1 MYSNISEV
9 LPAAFESLFPG
20 FSLFTRL
27 LSSYLH
33 TDDSSY
39 SGSLILF
46 AVLFPFF
53 GFILPRFLDNVQNVL
68 LYFTLSTEIP
78 YHDKLH
84 NQFIQW
90 MERNDSLSRS
100 RRSIAKSK
108 NAISLPW
115 QNEDDE
121 DTDEDPLAEQERFEK
136 SRENF
141 WLSLKEQQNIK
152 PIRFTPSQNKLHLF
166 LYQGCLI
173 ALYRH
178 PYEKQNSWLANAETF
193 TIYSCLWNKKVLFA
207 LLKEVQQVS
216 IQRHKNKIT
225 IYRGF
230 NQKNTVSWV
239 PTVSKSPRSL
249 STLALPLKMK
259 HDMLEDIE
267 DFLNPQTRVWY
278 ESRGIPYRRGYL
290 LYGPP
295 GTGKSSM
302 CFAIA
307 GLLWLDIYTVSLN
320 SRKLD
325 EDSLVSLFQSL
336 PKRCIMLLEDVDNAG
351 ISQEG
356 NRRMNYPSNTG
367 RAENLL
373 QENESDGAGISL
385 SALLNCLDGV
395 AAQEGR
401 ILIMTTN
408 HLEKLDPALIRPGRV
423 DKRYHFDFVDTMS
436 VKQLFRAF
444 FDDGSLFSSSI
455 TAEREPSDRS
465 TWGNSVSELSGQF
478 ADIVS
483 PSQLTAAEINNYLM
497 GFRDNPE
504 MAVSNA
510 FDWVIGRR
518 KVSMPTVLTE

>member
-1 MYSNISEV
+1 MHSNISEV
-9 LPAAFESLFPG
+9 LPAAFESMFPG

-27 LSSYLH
+27 LSSFLR
-33 TDDSSY
+33 TDVSSY
-39 SGSLILF
+39 YGSLVLF
-46 AVLFPFF
+46 AALSPFF

-68 LYFTLSTEIP
+68 LYFTVSTEIP

-90 MERNDSLSRS
+90 MERNDSLSCS

-136 SRENF
+136 SRQNYWF
-141 WLSLKEQQNIK
+141 SLKEQQNIK
-152 PIRFTPSQNKLHLF
+152 PIRGTPSHNKLHFF

-173 ALYRH
+173 ALYRR

-193 TIYSCLWNKKVLFA
+193 TIYSFFWNKKMLFT
-207 LLKEVQQVS
+207 LLKEVQQAS
-216 IQRHKNKIT
+216 IQRHRNKIT

-230 NQKNTVSWV
+230 NQKDTISWV
-239 PTVSKSPRSL
+239 PTVSKPPRSL
-249 STLALPLKMK
+249 STLALPIKMK
-259 HDMLEDIE
+259 NDMIEDIE
-267 DFLNPQTRVWY
+267 DFLNPQRKVWY

-325 EDSLVSLFQSL
+325 EDSLIKLFQSL
-336 PKRCIMLLEDVDNAG
+336 PKRCIMLLEDVDSAG
-351 ISQEG
+351 ISQEC
-356 NRRMNYPSNTG
+356 NWRMKYPSDTG
-367 RAENLL
+367 RAEDLL
-373 QENESDGAGISL
+373 QANERDGAGISL

-408 HLEKLDPALIRPGRV
+408 HLEKLDTALIRPGRV
-423 DKRYHFDFVDTMS
+423 DKRYHFDFVNTMS

-444 FDDGSLFSSSI
+444 FDEGSSI
-455 TAEREPSDRS
+455 TTEREPSDRS
-465 TWGNSVSELSGQF
+465 TWENSVSELSDKF
-478 ADIVS
+478 ADIILH
-483 PSQLTAAEINNYLM
+483 SQLTAAEINNYLM
-497 GFRDNPE
+497 GFRENPE

-510 FDWVIGRR
+510 FDWIVDRR
-518 KVSMPTVLTE
+518 IVSMPTALTE